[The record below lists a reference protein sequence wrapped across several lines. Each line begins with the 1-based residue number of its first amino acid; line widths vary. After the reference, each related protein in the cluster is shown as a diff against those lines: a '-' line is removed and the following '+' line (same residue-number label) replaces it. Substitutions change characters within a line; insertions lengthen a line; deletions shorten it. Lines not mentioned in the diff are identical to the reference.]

1 MRSSFIGILSLSLL
15 LASLAG
21 SAQVEISNGGFES
34 YNDLPNSVGQ
44 WFLCDEWNNLGS
56 ASSHPDYYHVDG
68 SFGGDLPQT
77 PVANVTPWE
86 GKAIMGLAAT
96 GLPGSNRRSYLS
108 TSLTEALESGARYR
122 VSFYI
127 TNGELNA
134 GSFSGLGSSHL
145 GLYFSEDQPVQVN
158 LEPID
163 VEPQFE
169 RQNIMY
175 NRDWEQVVFTFIAD
189 GDYGHV
195 TFGVFGDDS
204 GKSIQV
210 FEGSNPSI
218 AYYFVDLFEI
228 VRVPDELSQEQ
239 PDGKTDTP
247 GETPSSPYP
256 QPELT
261 EDDFFIPNAFT
272 PNGDGE
278 NDFFLPVLPSTSS
291 YTLCVYSRWGELLF
305 KSTEPRLG
313 WDGSSTGGREAP
325 VGVYVWELTYKR
337 SDEEGT
343 QEIQRTGSVNLIR

>member
-1 MRSSFIGILSLSLL
+1 MRNSFLGILSMSLL

-21 SAQVEISNGGFES
+21 SAQLEVSNGGFES
-34 YNDLPNSVGQ
+34 FNDLPNSVGQ

-77 PVANVTPWE
+77 PVANVSPWE
-86 GKAIMGLAAT
+86 GKAVMGLAAT

-108 TSLTEALESGARYR
+108 TTLSEPLVAGARYR

-134 GSFSGLGSSHL
+134 GSFSGLGTSHL
-145 GLYFSEDQPVQVN
+145 GLYFSEEQPVQVN
-158 LEPID
+158 LEPIE

-169 RQNIMY
+169 RQNVMY
-175 NRDWEQVVFTFIAD
+175 DREWEQVVFTFTAD
-189 GDYGHV
+189 AAYSHL
-195 TFGVFGDDS
+195 TFGVFGNDS
-204 GKSIQV
+204 DKSIEV

-218 AYYFVDLFEI
+218 AYYFVDHFEI
-228 VRVPDELSQEQ
+228 VPVPDELSEEQ
-239 PDGKTDTP
+239 PDGKSDSP
-247 GETPSSPYP
+247 AESDSPSFP

-278 NDFFLPVLPSTSS
+278 NDYFMPVLPATSS
-291 YTLCVYSRWGELLF
+291 YTLCIYSRWGELLF
-305 KSTEPRLG
+305 KSSEPRLG
-313 WDGSSTGGREAP
+313 WDGLRSNGREVP
-325 VGVYVWELTYKR
+325 VGLYVWELSYKR
-337 SDEEGT
+337 AGDEGT
-343 QEIQRTGSVNLIR
+343 REIQRTGSVNLIR